1 MFVRFALIPVYDNLT
16 FYHIPVDSLL
26 GIKEEA
32 GIRPASSFVLPSD
45 DQCLKNGLRLP
56 YDGDIYCGVNVVE
69 STG

>member
-32 GIRPASSFVLPSD
+32 GIRPASSFVRFQISNARTTVFGYLM
-45 DQCLKNGLRLP
+45 
-56 YDGDIYCGVNVVE
+56 VE
-69 STG
+69 IFTAQ